1 MAKIF
6 AYKGYI
12 GISGWADNCPESI
25 GENEEITLK
34 HLSPALMN
42 NPLEEGQLG
51 FVCKIDK
58 CSFSQ
63 EAIDL
68 LKQIKPSNDDI
79 GDVDILS
86 SKEGPMFC
94 WLGGPMKILNL
105 ESEGSRNYNP
115 SLLPEASEVEV
126 PEAFKNHVDLLII
139 ASRVTVNM

>member
-12 GISGWADNCPESI
+12 GINGWADNCPESI

-34 HLSPALMN
+34 HLTPALTN
-42 NPLEEGQLG
+42 NPLEKGQLG
-51 FVCKIDK
+51 FICKIDK

-79 GDVDILS
+79 GDVDIFNS
-86 SKEGPMFC
+86 DKGPMFC
-94 WLGGPMKILNL
+94 WLGGPMKVLHL
-105 ESEGSRNYNP
+105 ALEGSKDYNP

-126 PEAFKNHVDLLII
+126 PESFKNFVDSL
-139 ASRVTVNM
+139 